1 MKAWFDYLID
11 STVNIFNHIILDLRE
26 IFWDFFFLMLQKVLN
41 FAGWLNSY
49 VVGLLPEFDA
59 STHWA
64 SVPATAI
71 QLLNYMHFRQ
81 CLTIIITALVVRFT
95 LNFIPFFK

>member
-1 MKAWFDYLID
+1 MKEWFDYAID
-11 STVNIFNHIILDLRE
+11 SIVNIFAHLILDLRE
-26 IFWDFFFLMLQKVLN
+26 IFWDFFFVIFQKVLD

-49 VVGLLPEFDA
+49 VVGLLPTFDA

-64 SVPATAI
+64 SVPASVI
-71 QLLNYMHFRQ
+71 QLLNYMHFGQ
-81 CLTIIITALVVRFT
+81 CLTIVIGALVARFT